1 MAKAALMC
9 IATITLRSKENS
21 AALFET
27 GIAEEIVEAMK
38 LHPTNKMVQRN
49 GAWAIRN
56 IVSRS
61 RDFCDGFLKFGA
73 EEVLNKGMV
82 AHPSVAQ
89 DIKAALRDLGC
100 NVVLKEQWTGTS
112 TVKMAI

>member
-21 AALFET
+21 AALFQT

-73 EEVLNKGMV
+73 EEVLNKAMV

-89 DIKAALRDLGC
+89 DIKSALRDLGC

-112 TVKMAI
+112 TVKMAE